1 VHIPGLGTFTVV
13 REHVVSQQ
21 KGLVT
26 VERPLFHLA
35 KALAQDHDLQYDCI
49 DIAEKRRNVAFIWRD
64 VGMLLIEGK
73 RVQMK
78 FYEDF
83 LEKLNGTTDMLQAL
97 LGMPEMSKSVI
108 SRNDCVASQTTSGR
122 VTVFPMYEHKC
133 IIKMTETP
141 KVDLKYHV
149 KTRHEQGWAR
159 PGDRGRK

>member
-1 VHIPGLGTFTVV
+1 MVV
-13 REHVVSQQ
+13 REWVVSQQ

-35 KALAQDHDLQYDCI
+35 KALAQDHDLQYDSIDVAVSPGHDQYQQLPYAKIASENGISEGAAQLCVERTVCLFCACI
-49 DIAEKRRNVAFIWRD
+49 EKRRNVAFIWRD

-97 LGMPEMSKSVI
+97 LGVGFAF
-108 SRNDCVASQTTSGR
+108 SRH
-122 VTVFPMYEHKC
+122 Y
-133 IIKMTETP
+133 
-141 KVDLKYHV
+141 L
-149 KTRHEQGWAR
+149 
-159 PGDRGRK
+159 